1 MPKIDLG
8 QVPLTNR
15 TSYPPPHD
23 EAVAGRWQRRF
34 GKAAGLSLL
43 GASHVVLRPGAWS
56 SQRHWHRLADELVV
70 VLAGEAVLV
79 EDATDGAAGE
89 TVMRAGDI
97 AAFPA
102 GVANGH
108 HFQNRSEEDC
118 VLLAV
123 SAGDEGDSGVYSD
136 IDMLFTP
143 AGYTRKDGTPIQ

>member
-8 QVPLTNR
+8 RVLLTNR
-15 TSYPPPHD
+15 TTYPPPHD

-34 GKAAGLSLL
+34 GQAAGLSLL
-43 GASHVVLRPGAWS
+43 GANHVVLQPGAWS

-79 EDATDGAAGE
+79 DDGGE
-89 TVMRAGDI
+89 TVLRAGDI

-102 GVANGH
+102 GVPDGH

-123 SAGDEGDSGVYSD
+123 SAGDEGDSGVYPD
-136 IDMLFTP
+136 IDLQFGP
-143 AGYTRKDGTPIQ
+143 DGYSRKDGSHIDR